1 MSKEWTGAEGGRS
14 GQGQREEGVDRG
26 RGGADRRK
34 SASPWSDTCFSPL
47 FSSQGFLFSIG
58 VQWFDYDMLGGAC
71 VHPVGSLLKF
81 SKL

>member
-1 MSKEWTGAEGGRS
+1 MDGAEGGRS
-14 GQGQREEGVDRG
+14 GQGQRRKEWTGAEEELTGG
-26 RGGADRRK
+26 RAPVPGAIHLL
-34 SASPWSDTCFSPL
+34 FSSL